1 MSQVLKKTFRP
12 MKVVGENGNEGP
24 FTGNKF
30 IDAGVVNRRLN
41 SVFMC
46 DRRDIYAFFLLF
58 Y

>member
-1 MSQVLKKTFRP
+1 MTFES
-12 MKVVGENGNEGP
+12 MCGGENGNEGP
-24 FTGNKF
+24 YTGDKF